1 MPTDGI
7 DLALTFVLRWEG
19 GFVDNPADPGGRTNR
34 GITQRVYDQWRD
46 RKSLPRQDVKLIDDA
61 EVHAI
66 YEGEYWLAAHCNVL
80 DQSLGTV
87 QFDTA
92 VNMGV
97 GRAVRFLQAA
107 VGCTADGAFGS
118 ATQSAVAACD
128 PGATLAAYCNAR
140 QSYYERLVAANATLS
155 VFMKGWMNR
164 LNALRAA
171 VGLPGYEASAAVDF
185 GDTDFIAKV
194 PDPDADAAG
203 DAPGPGKPAK
213 SLDELRSEVAKVL
226 EGLAGLSVTDYL
238 AAAKPLVEELCNGR
252 DFELMGKLAEA
263 ISRVDSKDPTNR
275 RLYAQY
281 LIETGK
287 VTAAM
292 DVLQSLVRRLP
303 ADHPE
308 SVEAQGLLGRANKQ
322 IFFDA
327 GDKSSP
333 SARRALQSAIAA
345 YRKPFEANSANTWHG
360 VNLLA
365 LLANGK
371 RLGIRP
377 PAGVDPREIAKRV
390 INALESAPPKG
401 RDDWYLPT
409 LAEAYLGLEDWDAVE
424 RHVKA
429 YTAVRD
435 AAAFQIAS
443 TLRQFTKIWHVDE
456 LGERGRGL
464 VNTLRARL
472 SQLPGGGLEISADE
486 VGRLRREPVPKAGQL
501 EAILGEKGPETYRWW
516 KTGLDRALSVGAV
529 RRRLGNR
536 VGTGFLMLARDLGLD
551 LGEERVLLTN
561 FHVVNE
567 HGAAP
572 GIPPQQADVVF
583 EAADAA
589 TAYPVQRILWSSPPE
604 QCDASILR
612 FETPVHTIP
621 PLPLAALLPPLTDKP
636 RVYIIGHPGG
646 RDLAFSFQDN
656 ELLAHEGPPDGRPQ
670 IPGVCRVH
678 YRAPTE
684 GGSSGSPVFNAAA
697 WEVIALHHR
706 GGKMGMPMLNGVAGT
721 YAANEGISIQS
732 IAAFPKQ
739 VTASQDR

>member
-1 MPTDGI
+1 MSTDGF
-7 DLALTFVLRWEG
+7 DTALTFVLRWEG
-19 GFVDNPADPGGRTNR
+19 GFVDNRADPGGRTNR
-34 GITQRVYDQWRD
+34 GITQKVYDRWRD
-46 RKSLPRQDVKLIDDA
+46 LKTLPRQDVKLIDDT
-61 EVHAI
+61 EVREI
-66 YEGEYWLAAHCNVL
+66 YEDQYWLAAHCNVL
-80 DQSLGTV
+80 EQPLGMV

-97 GRAVRFLQAA
+97 GRAVRFLQTA
-107 VGCTADGAFGS
+107 VGCTADGVFGS
-118 ATQSAVAACD
+118 ATQSAMAAREL
-128 PGATLAAYCNAR
+128 GATLASYCNTR
-140 QSYYERLVAANATLS
+140 QSCYEGLVAANPALA
-155 VFMKGWMNR
+155 VFMGGWMNR

-171 VGLPGYEASAAVDF
+171 VGLPGLEASPAVDF
-185 GDTDFIAKV
+185 GGRDFIAKV
-194 PDPDADAAG
+194 PDLDAE
-203 DAPGPGKPAK
+203 KRAK
-213 SLDELRSEVAKVL
+213 SLDELRSEAADAL
-226 EGLAGLSVTDYL
+226 RGLAGLQVNDHL
-238 AAAKPLVEELCNGR
+238 AGAKPLVEELRNGR
-252 DFELMGKLAEA
+252 EFELMGKLAEA

-287 VTAAM
+287 ATAAI

-303 ADHPE
+303 GGHPE
-308 SVEAQGLLGRANKQ
+308 SIEALGLLGRAHKQ

-333 SARRALQSAIAA
+333 SARRALQNAIAA
-345 YRKPFEANSANTWHG
+345 YRKPFEANPANTWHG

-377 PAGVDPREIAKRV
+377 PAG
-390 INALESAPPKG
+390 LESAAIARRVVEALKSAPHRE

-429 YTAVRD
+429 YAAVPD

-443 TLRQFTKIWHVDE
+443 TLRQFTKIWHVDA

-464 VNTLRARL
+464 VNALRARL
-472 SQLPGGGLEISADE
+472 SQLPGGGLEISAQE
-486 VGRLRREPVPKAGQL
+486 VGRLRGEPVPEAGQL
-501 EAILGEKGPETYRWW
+501 QAILGEKGPETYRWW

-529 RRRLGNR
+529 RQRLGNR
-536 VGTGFLMLARDLGLD
+536 VGTGFLVLARDLGLD

-567 HGAAP
+567 YGAAP
-572 GIPPQQADVVF
+572 GISPQQAEVVF

-589 TAYPVQRILWSSPPE
+589 TIYPIQRILWSSPLE

-612 FETPVHTIP
+612 FETPVKTIP
-621 PLPLAALLPPLTDKP
+621 PLPLAALLPPLTDKS

-706 GGKMGMPMLNGVAGT
+706 GGKMGMPMLNGAAGT

-732 IAAFPKQ
+732 IAAFPKH
-739 VTASQDR
+739 VAR